1 MKNLRTALLA
11 LTVLLLATAAHA
23 QQTNVKADVPFDFV
37 VGDRAYPAGEYTVKS
52 ISDSGMALRIDNT
65 QEPEMGL
72 ILSNSCHSLQPSTGT
87 KLVFQ
92 RLGDHYFLY
101 QIWTEGNSSGREF
114 PKSKAQTQLA
124 QNRQKPQLLIVAAN
138 ISR

>member
-11 LTVLLLATAAHA
+11 LTALLLATAAHA

-52 ISDSGMALRIDNT
+52 ISENGIAIRIDNT
-65 QEPEMGL
+65 QEPERGL
-72 ILSNSCHSLQPSTGT
+72 VLSNACHSLQPATGT
-87 KLVFQ
+87 KLLFQ
-92 RLGDHYFLY
+92 RMGDHYFLY

-114 PKSKAQTQLA
+114 PRSKAETQLA
-124 QNRQKPQLLIVAAN
+124 QNHQKPELVIVAAN